1 MMAILPFN
9 KLKKKQEK
17 RFSVRWPTKRGLSLA
32 AVKYFPLFYLLN
44 EEFLEFIYAS

>member
-32 AVKYFPLFYLLN
+32 AVKDFLYFIF
-44 EEFLEFIYAS
+44 